1 MTERTLGETA
11 AAYARRALE
20 SALGRLYARR
30 HPGAGARALLRLLR
44 PVVAR
49 CAPSDKWNLH
59 VFVPGWL
66 AALRVPPRPPLPAPK
81 RIFLFC
87 AYRIEFTLNL
97 NLAILLAWR
106 GHRVTIGF
114 LPKLQSPI
122 KEPRRDHPSAKP
134 YLAAALRPVEAL
146 SGGRIRCVDLSD
158 EAAWRGDLDEEFI
171 ERQVVADLV
180 MAVRRETL
188 DDDNREVRENRAYYE
203 AVARTAQ
210 RAAWAHFSA
219 AKGDYD
225 LCLIPNGATFEGAQF
240 CHVAKRIGLPVNT
253 FEKFAF
259 RFVRILNHGDNF
271 LAFNDLD
278 LAWNLRGPAGYEAE
292 PFYSRACDRAMR
304 LLDERRGNSTRSWGW
319 SLQTAPPQSADAV
332 LAAHGLGA
340 EAGFVLVCTNV
351 PYDAGYEGLRT
362 IFPSMRDWLI
372 ETVRFLLERSKL
384 TVVVRAHPAEAA
396 HWGGRER
403 SEDTLRAAGIE
414 SERLLVM
421 PAETKVNT
429 YALME
434 ACRFGVVFSSTTG
447 LEMSMLGRPVLV
459 GTHTYYTR
467 RGFTVD
473 ARDRDH
479 YFVQLA
485 RMCDEAEPALGAEPT
500 RQARLF
506 HFILHCVMQ
515 WPYPYDKPSS
525 IQALP
530 PAALLASP
538 SIARHVDTL
547 DVLTMTREEW
557 QERALAYLA
566 ADRPSH
572 VTEQLAR

>member
-1 MTERTLGETA
+1 MDAVA
-11 AAYARRALE
+11 ARGQRAVE
-20 SALGRLYARR
+20 SALERLYHRR
-30 HPGAGARALLRLLR
+30 HPGACARAVLSLLR

-49 CAPSDKWNLH
+49 FAPNDKWNLH
-59 VFVPGWL
+59 VFVPEWL
-66 AALRVPPRPPLPAPK
+66 AALRIPPRPPLPAPK

-106 GHRVTIGF
+106 GHHVTIGF

-122 KEPRRDHPSAKP
+122 KEPRRDHASAKP
-134 YLAAALRPVEAL
+134 YLAAALRPAESL
-146 SGGRIRCVDLSD
+146 SHGRIRCVDLSD
-158 EAAWRGDLDEEFI
+158 EAPWQGDLDDEFI
-171 ERQVVADLV
+171 ARQVVADLV

-188 DDDNREVRENRAYYE
+188 EDDDLEVRENQAYYE

-210 RAAWAHFSA
+210 RVAWAHFTSRRR
-219 AKGDYD
+219 DYD
-225 LCLIPNGATFEGAQF
+225 LCLIPNGATFEGAQL
-240 CHVAKRIGLPVNT
+240 CHVAKRLGIPVNT

-278 LAWNLRGPAGYEAE
+278 LAWNLRGAAGYEAE
-292 PFYSRACDRAMR
+292 PFYSRACARAMK

-319 SLQTAPPQSADAV
+319 SLQTAPPQSADAA

-340 EAGFVLVCTNV
+340 ETSFVLVCTNV

-372 ETVRFLLERSKL
+372 ETVKFLLERSKA
-384 TVVVRAHPAEAA
+384 TVIVRAHPAEAA

-403 SEDTLRAAGIE
+403 SEDTLRAAGID
-414 SERLLVM
+414 SDRLVVM
-421 PAETKVNT
+421 PAETQVNT

-459 GTHTYYTR
+459 GTHAYYTR

-473 ARDRDH
+473 AVDREH
-479 YFVQLA
+479 YFVQLG
-485 RMCDEAEPALGAEPT
+485 RLCDDAGPTLDAEAT
-500 RQARLF
+500 RQAQLF

-525 IQALP
+525 IKAVG
-530 PAALLASP
+530 PATLLASP
-538 SIARHVDTL
+538 DIARYVDTL

-557 QERALAYLA
+557 QGRALEYLA
-566 ADRPSH
+566 ASRPSH
-572 VTEQLAR
+572 ITEQLTR